1 MEGKIE
7 KIRQYFEYSQR
18 NDLEI
23 SKHQILKKIMSFEK
37 SVPSFNLNH
46 GNRDTSSEDF
56 ICKYVKSDIL
66 SGYENV
72 KYTLNDIYWFKL
84 NF

>member
-7 KIRQYFEYSQR
+7 KIRQYFEFSQR

-23 SKHQILKKIMSFEK
+23 SKHQILEKIKSFEK

-46 GNRDTSSEDF
+46 DNTSSEDF
-56 ICKYVKSDIL
+56 ICKQVKSDIL
-66 SGYENV
+66 SGDENV
-72 KYTLNDIYWFKL
+72 KYTLIGIR
-84 NF
+84 

>member
-23 SKHQILKKIMSFEK
+23 SKHQILEKIKSFEK

-56 ICKYVKSDIL
+56 ICKQVKSDIL
-66 SGYENV
+66 SGDENV
-72 KYTLNDIYWFKL
+72 KYTLIGIR
-84 NF
+84 